1 MGTHP
6 IFESDFDCLTE
17 LSADILRINRRL
29 MKLIV
34 RPDDNPVL
42 LLSSVFSKTVKSVE
56 NGKESKLILN
66 SGSEVTHVP
75 TMARFLA
82 RNSKPNLYG
91 DDLRCQGEV
100 DHFLRFGQRLNF
112 SRDASQL
119 NKTLLSRTFLTGQ
132 EVTVADYLVYAY
144 LRDNAV
150 WNSEKKDEFTNLIR
164 WFGHIGSQK
173 SVKVGL

>member
-1 MGTHP
+1 MTSIGLPVDIHCP
-6 IFESDFDCLTE
+6 SFAIIFLGKSLFSD

-112 SRDASQL
+112 SRDAPQL

-132 EVTVADYLVYAY
+132 VRSLKNIFN
-144 LRDNAV
+144 RPKNH
-150 WNSEKKDEFTNLIR
+150 WRNN
-164 WFGHIGSQK
+164 
-173 SVKVGL
+173 

>member
-1 MGTHP
+1 MSYLKIPTP
-6 IFESDFDCLTE
+6 T
-17 LSADILRINRRL
+17 
-29 MKLIV
+29 
-34 RPDDNPVL
+34 
-42 LLSSVFSKTVKSVE
+42 
-56 NGKESKLILN
+56 KLILN

-132 EVTVADYLVYAY
+132 VKIFFSNNIMINEKFKEVTVADYLVYAY